1 VSTGVAIVLFTRD
14 LRVDD
19 NPTLSEAVARSAMVV
34 PLFVHDAR
42 LRARCDAR
50 TGLLDRYLADLDDDL
65 RSRGGRL
72 IEREGDAVTEVAR
85 VAAQVGASAVY
96 VARDH
101 TEHARRRLEHLQ
113 RALPR
118 AAIREVDSITVVP
131 AGRIT
136 PAGRDAYRIFTPYYN
151 AWRRTPWRDITPTP
165 GRITLPPALA
175 NEERRASPSGPRPD
189 RPGPGLKFGRLSAL
203 RIARETDDEELRR
216 KLAWR
221 DFFAQLLDAD
231 PGLQHRDLLVS
242 DRTWADDPALLDAW
256 REGRTGVPIVD
267 AGMRQLAE
275 EGHISNRL
283 RMIVASFLT
292 KDLNVDW
299 RAGAAHF
306 DRLLLDGDHASNVG
320 NWQWVAGTGTDPRR
334 GRLLSPRRQQQRF
347 DPSGAYVAR
356 WIPELG
362 TPSYPPPVVDL
373 DDSARRY
380 RERTARL
387 SFRR

>member
-1 VSTGVAIVLFTRD
+1 
-14 LRVDD
+14 
-19 NPTLSEAVARSAMVV
+19 M
-34 PLFVHDAR
+34 
-42 LRARCDAR
+42 
-50 TGLLDRYLADLDDDL
+50 YL
-65 RSRGGRL
+65 
-72 IEREGDAVTEVAR
+72 
-85 VAAQVGASAVY
+85 
-96 VARDH
+96 ARDH
-101 TEHARRRLEHLQ
+101 TEHARRRVERLE

-118 AAIREVDSITVVP
+118 LAVREVDAITVVP

-136 PAGRDAYRIFTPYYN
+136 PAGKDAYRVFTPYYN
-151 AWRRTPWRDITPTP
+151 AWRRTPWRNLAPTP
-165 GRITLPPALA
+165 ERIAVPPALA
-175 NEERRASPSGPRPD
+175 DQPRQRSSGGPRPD
-189 RPGPGLKFGRLSAL
+189 RLGPGLKLGRVSAL
-203 RIARETDDEELRR
+203 QVARETDDDELRR

-231 PGLQHRDLLVS
+231 PSLQHRDLITT
-242 DRTWADDPALLDAW
+242 DRSWADDPALLEAW
-256 REGRTGVPIVD
+256 QHGMTGVPIVD
-267 AGMRQLAE
+267 AGMRQLAA

-347 DPSGAYVAR
+347 DPRGEYVER

-362 TPSYPPPVVDL
+362 TRSYPAPIVDL

-380 RERTARL
+380 RERLTRV
-387 SFRR
+387 SFPR